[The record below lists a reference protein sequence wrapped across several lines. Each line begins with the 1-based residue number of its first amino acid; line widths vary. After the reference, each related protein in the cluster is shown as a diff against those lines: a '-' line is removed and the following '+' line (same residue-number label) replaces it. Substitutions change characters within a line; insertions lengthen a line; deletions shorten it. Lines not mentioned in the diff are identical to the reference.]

1 MLNQSMMLAVWCASS
16 LAVAVWQ
23 DVAQPPI
30 AGEKGGK
37 VNDKSQRWKD
47 LDPMLIGSVR
57 EILIDDSLPHL
68 TPTRSVPIPEQC
80 KMPRAI
86 LAVSG
91 DPDSILLFGFNEA
104 GAHLW
109 LVDGTSGAIKKTLH
123 SMKKDWP
130 TEQTLIPLGK
140 GSGVLFQPGN
150 GAPIL
155 QIRTDGRPQLDP
167 VRNLTRLRALIVEA
181 GGLRGGIDLR
191 AHPQLEWLKLNR

>member
-155 QIRTDGRPQLDP
+155 QIRTDGSEHKQFGGTGEGERPGPFL
-167 VRNLTRLRALIVEA
+167 VV
-181 GGLRGGIDLR
+181 GGVLAAMKDQETIRR
-191 AHPQLEWLKLNR
+191 WKLAT